1 MDVLNDAL
9 RTALGPQAALYAI
22 AAIGLNLHFGYTGM
36 LNFGQVGFMLVGAY
50 GVAIGVSTWGLSLWV
65 GLLLSLAAA
74 VAYALLLGLPTVRL
88 RADYLAI
95 TTLAAGESM
104 RLLFRSQDTEGVTGG
119 VFGLTRFADAFYDL
133 NPIPRGRYGFSSS
146 LSFSEQVL
154 WVMIVGWTLAILA
167 AWLVHL
173 LAKSP
178 WGRTA
183 MSVRE
188 DEQVVRSVGKNI
200 VSIKLQSLVLG
211 GIMGAAA
218 GALLAISQQAVTP
231 DTFIPEL
238 TFFAYSI
245 VILGGVGR
253 AWGPL
258 VGSVMFW
265 FLISA
270 FDSGIRTLADDGALP
285 NSLVSADALGA
296 YRFVLVGFGLMA
308 LMIFR
313 PQGVFGD
320 RNEMVLDEQ

>member
-65 GLLLSLAAA
+65 SLLLSLAAA

-119 VFGLTRFADAFYDL
+119 VFGLTRFANAFYDL

-188 DEQVVRSVGKNI
+188 DEQVVRSVGKSI

-211 GIMGAAA
+211 GVMGAAA

-285 NSLVSADALGA
+285 TSLVSADALGA